1 MFLHCILLAFCSTL
15 DSFGIGITYGLKNTH
30 ILFSAKIILF
40 LCCFL
45 MALLSLFL
53 GNCFSSIFSD
63 YITNLFGSLILVFI
77 GSFFILSSLKKDRP
91 RENKKTIE
99 KVTPKVYQF
108 FIRFLGIT
116 IQIIRNPINSDFDHS
131 NHIDGKEAIFLG
143 FALSLDTIGIGI
155 SSSMLTIPFFF
166 FPFCVSIFQL
176 FFLSFGNFLGRKI
189 QTISNIPENIWSI
202 LAGFLLIFIGFTK
215 FID

>member
-45 MALLSLFL
+45 ITLLSLFL
-53 GNCFSSIFSD
+53 GNCFLSIFPD
-63 YITNLFGSLILVFI
+63 YITNIIGSLILIFI
-77 GSFFILSSLKKDRP
+77 GSFFIISSFKK
-91 RENKKTIE
+91 EKTEEKKKKE
-99 KVTPKVYQF
+99 KKVTPKVYQF

-116 IQIIRNPINSDFDHS
+116 VQIIRNPNNSDFDHS
-131 NHIDGKEAIFLG
+131 NNIDWKEALFLG
-143 FALSLDTIGIGI
+143 VALSLDTIGIGI
-155 SSSMLTIPFFF
+155 SSSTLNIHFLF
-166 FPFCVSIFQL
+166 FPICVSIFQF

-202 LAGFLLIFIGFTK
+202 LAGFLLIFIGFAK
-215 FID
+215 IIC

>member
-30 ILFSAKIILF
+30 ILFSAKITLF
-40 LCCFL
+40 ICCFL
-45 MALLSLFL
+45 MSLLSLFL
-53 GNCFSSIFSD
+53 GNCFSAIFPN
-63 YITNLFGSLILVFI
+63 YITSLFGSLILVFI
-77 GSFFILSSLKKDRP
+77 GVFFIFSSFKKEKP
-91 RENKKTIE
+91 KENKKIVE
-99 KVTPKVYQF
+99 KARPKVYQF
-108 FIRFLGIT
+108 FIQFLGIT
-116 IQIIRNPINSDFDHS
+116 IQIIRNPTNSDFDHS

-143 FALSLDTIGIGI
+143 FALSLDTIGIGL
-155 SSSMLTIPFFF
+155 SSSMLTIPLYF
-166 FPFCVSIFQL
+166 FPLCVSIFQF

-215 FID
+215 LI